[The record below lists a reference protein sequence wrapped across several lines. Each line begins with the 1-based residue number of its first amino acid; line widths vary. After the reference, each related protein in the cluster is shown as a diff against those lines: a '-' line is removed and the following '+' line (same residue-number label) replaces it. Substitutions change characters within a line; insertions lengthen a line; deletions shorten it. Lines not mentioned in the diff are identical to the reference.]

1 MTMLY
6 ALCSLLLPGVRVAFL
21 ATSRFRPLAPL
32 AMSQSNAAP
41 PLTSEKPLKVL
52 LLVEPTPFNYVSGYA
67 NRFQEM
73 LKYLKLANDSVK
85 IVTAD
90 SDPKPPTQF
99 LDYPISTQ
107 RGFEL
112 PFYKQVTCTFDF
124 GRTIQRAIQQ
134 FKPDIIHCSTPSAIV
149 YPAVLWAYVYD
160 IPLVMSYHTDFVGYA
175 RSYAPYPGS
184 TQLATFL
191 IQRFHAQADL
201 VLCTSPQLKEEMESV
216 GIQRID
222 VWQKG
227 INTEV
232 FNPSF
237 RNGETRNYLSDGH
250 PEAPLLIYVG
260 RLGAEKKLERLKKVL
275 DANPTVRLA
284 IVGKG
289 PAEKEIKEFF
299 KNYPVFFAGQ
309 LIGNSLCCF

>member
-1 MTMLY
+1 MALVY
-6 ALCSLLLPGVRVAFL
+6 ALYLSLLPEIVVSFTKISRFWPISSLAVSQASVPPL
-21 ATSRFRPLAPL
+21 AT
-32 AMSQSNAAP
+32 
-41 PLTSEKPLKVL
+41 EKPIKVL

-73 LKYLKLANDSVK
+73 LKYLKQANDSVK

-90 SDPKPPTQF
+90 SDPNPPTQF
-99 LDYPISTQ
+99 LEYPIYTQ

-124 GRTIQRAIQQ
+124 GRSIQRSIQE

-232 FNPSF
+232 TLNLSIEINFFVSFLTTRFSILNFVMLLHGIYSLEVTLKHPSYSTLAASVQK
-237 RNGETRNYLSDGH
+237 RNLND
-250 PEAPLLIYVG
+250 
-260 RLGAEKKLERLKKVL
+260 
-275 DANPTVRLA
+275 
-284 IVGKG
+284 
-289 PAEKEIKEFF
+289 
-299 KNYPVFFAGQ
+299 
-309 LIGNSLCCF
+309 